1 MDNFLILI
9 REDIAEVSKMSD
21 AEMQLEVEA
30 YTQWVEGLAASDHF
44 ISGEPLEARGKYM
57 TKEQVSSD
65 GPFIESKEVVTGF
78 ILIKAANLDEAVEL
92 SKTCPIFKS
101 NGGALEVR
109 PVMKY

>member
-9 REDIAEVSKMSD
+9 REDIAQVSNLSEV
-21 AEMQLEVEA
+21 EMQADIEA
-30 YTQWVEGLAASDHF
+30 YTQWVENLAAHDHF
-44 ISGEPLEARGKYM
+44 VSGEPLEAKGKYM

-78 ILIKAANLDEAVEL
+78 ILIKARDLDEAVEL
-92 SKTCPIFKS
+92 SKTCPIFKG

-109 PVMKY
+109 PIMKY